1 MEVFRVGV
9 AQAISSMCQMIAC
22 ATTGDLDD
30 VPDLIERHRPHL
42 LIAEPFRSDSDGF
55 VWIKELHGRFPQTK
69 ILITSFQPEIT
80 YAERVLRAGASG
92 YWMKNGSMESLRD
105 AIQAVLAGKL
115 WVSSRIATFAVHKL
129 VHGLNGND
137 DRLSHLSNRELVV
150 FASIGARHGTG
161 EIARELGISRK
172 TVEAHCAHIKL
183 KLGYRNAA
191 DLKRG
196 AIDSLA
202 QI

>member
-9 AQAISSMCQMIAC
+9 ARTIGSMCQMVVC
-22 ATTGDLDD
+22 ASVGDVDD

-42 LIAEPFRSDSDGF
+42 LIAEPFRSGGDGF
-55 VWIKELHGRFPQTK
+55 VWIKELHGRYPETK
-69 ILITSFQPEIT
+69 ILVTSSHPEIT
-80 YAERVLRAGASG
+80 YAERALRAGACG
-92 YWMKNGSMESLRD
+92 YWMKTGSVQSLCD
-105 AIQAVLAGKL
+105 AIQTVLAGEI
-115 WVSSRIATFAVHKL
+115 WVSRRVATFAVQKL
-129 VHGLNGND
+129 AHGLNGNR
-137 DRLSHLSNRELVV
+137 DRLSHLSDRELVI
-150 FASIGARHGTG
+150 FASIAARHGIG

-183 KLGYRNAA
+183 KLGYRDAA

-202 QI
+202 QV